1 MELSILI
8 ARIIGI
14 VYLSFGLGLI
24 FSNRYYKRE
33 VIHLYDNASYI
44 LFIGILASVIGSL
57 IISYHNIWEC
67 NWSVLVTIYGWLA
80 LIEGILILIFPRFIS
95 WIKPMLKPKFIDW
108 VITPIAVLIGLVFI
122 YFGFVYS

>member
-33 VIHLYDNASYI
+33 IIILYDNTSYI
-44 LFIGILASVIGSL
+44 LFVGILASVIGSL

-67 NWSVLVTIYGWLA
+67 NWRVLVTIYGWLA
-80 LIEGILILIFPRFIS
+80 LIEGILVLIFPRLVS
-95 WIKPMLKPKFIDW
+95 LIKPMMKPKIIDW
-108 VITPIAVLIGLVFI
+108 VITPFVFLLGMVFI
-122 YFGFVYS
+122 YFGFIF